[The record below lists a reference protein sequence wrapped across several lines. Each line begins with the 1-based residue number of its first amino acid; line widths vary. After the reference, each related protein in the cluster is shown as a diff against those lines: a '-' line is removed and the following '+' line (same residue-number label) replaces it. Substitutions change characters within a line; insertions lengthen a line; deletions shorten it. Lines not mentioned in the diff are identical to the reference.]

1 MSSVSLYLC
10 LIDRLQQSRAMGKG
24 AIAAVGHYADLA
36 PVCTRR
42 AFNFCAGPAML
53 DNDVM
58 VKLWGE
64 FLSYEGSGMSLLEM
78 SQRDA
83 NGPVQNL
90 IQAATSNLRE
100 LLHIPESHTVLLF
113 QVRGCARINAR

>member
-1 MSSVSLYLC
+1 
-10 LIDRLQQSRAMGKG
+10 
-24 AIAAVGHYADLA
+24 
-36 PVCTRR
+36 
-42 AFNFCAGPAML
+42 
-53 DNDVM
+53 
-58 VKLWGE
+58 
-64 FLSYEGSGMSLLEM
+64 MSLLEM